1 MPALPEGTQDMITTL
16 TGPNSYLIQTE
27 LHKIRNDFVSKF
39 GDVGLEQLDGDE
51 ATAERLIEAVQS
63 LAFLA
68 PKKLVVLRNP
78 STHKSFTESIE
89 TILSGVPETSDI
101 IIIEP
106 KFDKRS
112 SYYKVLKTKTEFKE
126 YTELDRVKLNNWI
139 VQYAKERKGQ
149 ISLNDA
155 HYLVERVG
163 QNQQLLASEINKLL
177 TFSQSIDQ
185 TNIDLLTDQAPQGSI
200 FELLDAAFSGRQKRA
215 ISLYRQQRALKTEP
229 QQIIAMI
236 AWQLHVLALVVTA
249 GNRSSNEIAREAHLN
264 PFVVQKT
271 MHLAKNLSL
280 VQVKGL
286 VARALDLDIKLKSQT
301 IDVDDALQHFL
312 LTLNL

>member
-1 MPALPEGTQDMITTL
+1 MITTL